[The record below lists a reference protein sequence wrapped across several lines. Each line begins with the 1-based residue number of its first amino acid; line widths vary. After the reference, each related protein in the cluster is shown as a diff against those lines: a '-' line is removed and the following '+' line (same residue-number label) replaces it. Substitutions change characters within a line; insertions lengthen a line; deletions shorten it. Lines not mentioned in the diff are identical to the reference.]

1 MKDIKNNQ
9 LQNPIHTFYSK
20 VQYNWHDLLVL
31 TGYYPEMGQDGATIL
46 RPGCYN
52 QDQFLDDLLQ
62 NTNAQYEQNGS
73 LYIFRSEAPETNAWF
88 RLLLENERGR
98 ESGSWIDPSAIE
110 FPMNAIV
117 MQFNRLGLRTV
128 ESCRGFHGRRQRFRM
143 GKPYVI
149 FETWRD
155 AILVE
160 TMLKS
165 GLYNCR
171 LHGRNKRLIID
182 ESIDTLLEIG
192 LWLSTIKTLDPYQK
206 RLRAKREERL
216 MHLLDIPG
224 KTGDES
230 LVGAYLLETLKQY
243 PGNAWMD
250 ASGNVLA
257 EIEIGHPREDKPCIL
272 LSAHQD
278 VKNDTGVGYKIIVDG
293 STVRR
298 EAGILGADDRAGIA
312 GILNVLDRLI
322 TDRVPCRLKLAFTVG
337 EEVGQYGA
345 EAIDPSFFDG
355 VDFAISLDRRGSNN
369 IVYQSSSYAYAQQ
382 KQTKFIED
390 FSRCLWHN
398 KQYHY
403 KACQGGVS
411 DLRVWSAMGIPSVN
425 LSIGYEGEHYPGESL
440 DLDAWHR
447 AQDLLSEI
455 ITNVRRRDFE
465 I

>member
-1 MKDIKNNQ
+1 MRNSKS

-31 TGYYPEMGQDGATIL
+31 TGYYPEMGQDGATMITTGYQNHD
-46 RPGCYN
+46 P
-52 QDQFLDDLLQ
+52 FLEDLLQ
-62 NTNAQYEQNGS
+62 KTNTQYEHDGFH
-73 LYIFRSEAPETNAWF
+73 YIFKSPAPDTNAWF
-88 RLLLENERGR
+88 RLLLENEDGM
-98 ESGSWIDPSAIE
+98 ESGSWVQPGIIE

-117 MQFNRLGLRTV
+117 MQFNRLGLPTV
-128 ESCRGFHGRRQRFRM
+128 ESCRGFHIQHKPRFR
-143 GKPYVI
+143 KPYVV
-149 FETWRD
+149 FRTWRD
-155 AILVE
+155 AILAE

-165 GLYNCR
+165 GLYNSI
-171 LHGRNKRLIID
+171 LLGRNRRLIID

-224 KTGDES
+224 ETGKES

-278 VKNDTGVGYKIIVDG
+278 VKNDTGVGHKIIVDG
-293 STVRR
+293 SVVRR

-312 GILNVLDRLI
+312 GILNVLDRLV

-337 EEVGQYGA
+337 EEDGQYGA
-345 EAIDPSFFDG
+345 EAIDPSFFDSVG
-355 VDFAISLDRRGSNN
+355 LGISLDRRGSND
-369 IVYQSSSYAYAQQ
+369 IVYYSSNYTYAQKHQTEFIERFSSY
-382 KQTKFIED
+382 
-390 FSRCLWHN
+390 LWDD

-403 KACQGGVS
+403 KACHGGVS

-447 AQDLLSEI
+447 AQDLLAEI
-455 ITNVRRRDFE
+455 ITNVRRRVFE